1 MSHHRPNGSI
11 SKAMTLFEL
20 IVVVAIVGV
29 LVALLVPS
37 IQQAREA
44 ARRMSCQNNLRQI
57 GIALHSYHQ
66 SCWRRDHFF
75 R

>member
-1 MSHHRPNGSI
+1 
-11 SKAMTLFEL
+11 MTLFEL